1 MSNPFE
7 TLTVMSNPNSPTLN
21 EVIEKIMEDVQGERV
36 EQPKNQE
43 TTLAN
48 EVREKVEEVEGDSE
62 GAKAFL
68 IDKGAEIQERIYC

>member
-1 MSNPFE
+1 MSNSFE
-7 TLTVMSNPNSPTLN
+7 TLIVMSNPNSPTLN
-21 EVIEKIMEDVQGERV
+21 EVIEKIMEDVQVERV

-48 EVREKVEEVEGDSE
+48 EVREKVKEKVEEVEGDSE

-68 IDKGAEIQERIYC
+68 IDKGAEIQ